1 MEQSATIP
9 SLLDA
14 VTLLISC
21 ERRFPVS

>member
-9 SLLDA
+9 SLIDA

-21 ERRFPVS
+21 GRRFPVS